1 MDQVSTKKLSKQK
14 TAKSTSVQ
22 TAQKKHSNN
31 DESILREKLAL
42 LERQKELERKLPH
55 KFGFKLYKFQR
66 AFIES
71 SHRVCLLVA
80 GNQIGK
86 SSCNIIKMI
95 TLATEP
101 ELWPKFF
108 PNRRPTNFWFL
119 MPTKDLITT
128 EFRTKWVPEFLPKEE
143 YKDHPQYGW
152 REEIRSKHLWALHFN
167 TGVSIYMHTYEQD
180 VHHLQAGSVDYLG
193 VDEEPPW
200 ELMPELL
207 MRLAATQGMF
217 SAVMTPT
224 RGQEQWRR
232 AFEVKGDGEI
242 FQDAFKQS
250 VTVYDCLTFE
260 DGTPSKWNH
269 DRINRLINSLGTQQ
283 EIDLR
288 IHGRFVAQEGLILSA
303 FHRDKNIT
311 PKEKLPSNWM
321 HYSGVDLGG
330 GGSGSLPAI
339 VFIAVDPLFQKARVT
354 ETWRGSTNK
363 IYTASDVMDK
373 YIEMRNGRM
382 MMGQYYDYASKDF
395 GTISDRVGAGF
406 EKADKSREVGFP
418 MLNTLFK
425 NQILTIDDTPDN
437 HNLITEILN
446 FRHGQNKK
454 HASDHLC
461 DALRYAAVKI
471 PWNFD
476 GITGE
481 KIVIPQKRL
490 PTNDELRR
498 GDFVEETRDVWAC
511 EDEMSLFNDLV
522 DPDWS

>member
-1 MDQVSTKKLSKQK
+1 
-14 TAKSTSVQ
+14 
-22 TAQKKHSNN
+22 
-31 DESILREKLAL
+31 
-42 LERQKELERKLPH
+42 
-55 KFGFKLYKFQR
+55 
-66 AFIES
+66 
-71 SHRVCLLVA
+71 
-80 GNQIGK
+80 
-86 SSCNIIKMI
+86 MI